1 MELKELRKKNGLTQ
15 KEASLLIGIPYRTY
29 LRYENNN
36 EYKGTYKYK
45 KIFDDLSLKT
55 KIDENIGILSIQK
68 IKDGLLPVLEKH
80 NINYCYL
87 FGSYARGEAKPTS
100 DIDLLV
106 DTKITGLEFLELVEE
121 IRKTLSKRIDL
132 LRLCDLSTDNPIV
145 MEILKEGIRIK

>member
-55 KIDENIGILSIQK
+55 KIDENTGILSIQK

>member
-15 KEASLLIGIPYRTY
+15 KETSLLIGIPYRTY

-45 KIFDDLSLKT
+45 KIFDDLSLRT
-55 KIDENIGILSIQK
+55 KIDENTGILSIQK